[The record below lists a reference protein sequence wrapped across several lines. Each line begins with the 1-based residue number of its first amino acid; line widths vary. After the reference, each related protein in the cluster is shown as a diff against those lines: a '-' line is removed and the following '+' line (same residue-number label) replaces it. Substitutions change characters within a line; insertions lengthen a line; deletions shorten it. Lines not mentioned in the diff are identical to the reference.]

1 MNLSYGKVNKS
12 RVSGVAIYAPGFYP
26 PSELKPELRTG
37 VYGFNKGVVA
47 IRKRNPRSRVNKVK
61 YGFVCK
67 AVRFTPQSRSSS
79 CLLARWPLHSLA
91 SLLSHYC
98 THTDTVTEMP
108 RGRMRW

>member
-67 AVRFTPQSRSSS
+67 AVRFTPEPLFL
-79 CLLARWPLHSLA
+79 LLACPLAFAFSCFFIVT
-91 SLLSHYC
+91 LLY
-98 THTDTVTEMP
+98 TH
-108 RGRMRW
+108 